1 MKIKVIS
8 SMVAIATIFNLG
20 IGVNAYATPKTDD
33 KGQEIKYNQDEYEEI
48 KNTIAKLENEIDIL
62 TDEITPIFFKVE
74 EDNKQIQKLEEE
86 IKNIEDNISNIGISI
101 NEQQQIL
108 GERLRVTY
116 KENFYNKYLSI
127 LLGSED
133 FSNLLENIN
142 IVGKIFS
149 LDKEIIDNLNK
160 EKQALEENID
170 ILAEKQEEIKNINIE
185 NTKRLEELNKKKEE
199 QQIIIDEL
207 YEKKNSVASYIEELE
222 NELIVPFVE
231 NITNEKTIEELNNSI
246 TSLNGLKHQI
256 QTDSVLRKIED
267 YIITAQNIILNK
279 QGKSTIKNDNSLEN
293 STQLSNNASSIVSYA
308 YQFIGLPYVYGAT
321 GPNSF
326 DCSGFTQYVFN
337 KFGYS
342 LTRTTYTQVN
352 QGSYVSRENLQP
364 GDLVFTRGTAA
375 VPEHVGIYVGNGKMI
390 HASRPGVGIIVGDIY
405 NYVTARRIIN

>member
-86 IKNIEDNISNIGISI
+86 IKNTEDNISNIGISI